1 MFHVSAF
8 VGKRWNSA
16 QQHPVKPNIEVPIQ
30 GSKPST
36 QLQDQH
42 ISSVAASPVFPLKAG
57 VSCFITEGFGEAC
70 KPKYVI
76 TVKSKNKEP
85 LSSPGRFGFLT
96 EPVRSVLL
104 ILNFTIKSMD
114 RFFFT
119 WRHIPLSKSYKWH
132 AYLLIGAILFTL
144 LISAAFGQTD
154 VQNLA
159 VIINALDKD
168 DLNITSTLSLIDLD
182 EPNEKRAVDREVLTI
197 GDVPG
202 GLLIHGHLAYISRF
216 DWISG
221 FLSDSILIVNLE
233 RREIVGE
240 IPIEPGAYPQN
251 LALVK
256 PDKMYVTCDNVHQ
269 VHVIDIPNRNV
280 TKIITDPSFNK
291 TTGITHLNGK
301 AYVTNP
307 AWEWDAAKGASVY
320 HQSSVTVIDT
330 ETDTVLTSIPMPI
343 NASGILNDGE
353 STVIVQTTG
362 DYNLIS
368 GNLVLIDGTT
378 DEIIKTVDLKTT
390 PGAFAINSQN
400 QLFIQ
405 SGWQNPGLLIYDVS
419 AQKWIRNKKDALA
432 EFASGSGMTFG
443 ADGNLYITK
452 PDWTGGGFST
462 VLVMGP
468 DETLLKTYP
477 AGHGTDTIGIVQ
489 IVPRREDVNDD
500 GFVNLEDLTIVNR
513 FFGDR
518 GPGILA
524 DVNGDEVVNILDLV
538 LIGQAL

>member
-1 MFHVSAF
+1 M
-8 VGKRWNSA
+8 NL
-16 QQHPVKPNIEVPIQ
+16 
-30 GSKPST
+30 T
-36 QLQDQH
+36 
-42 ISSVAASPVFPLKAG
+42 
-57 VSCFITEGFGEAC
+57 GFR
-70 KPKYVI
+70 
-76 TVKSKNKEP
+76 N
-85 LSSPGRFGFLT
+85 LSL
-96 EPVRSVLL
+96 
-104 ILNFTIKSMD
+104 KSMN
-114 RFFFT
+114 RSFFT
-119 WRHIPLSKSYKWH
+119 WRHISVSKFYSGH
-132 AYLLIGAILFTL
+132 SLLCIGVLLCLFL
-144 LISAAFGQTD
+144 VSSAVGQTD

-182 EPNEKRAVDREVLTI
+182 EPNEKRAVDREMLTI

-251 LALVK
+251 LALVN

-269 VHVIDIPNRNV
+269 VHVIDIPNRSV
-280 TKIITDPSFNK
+280 TKIIMDPSFKK
-291 TTGITHLNGK
+291 TTGITVLKGK

-307 AWEWDAAKGASVY
+307 AWEWDAAQGTPVY
-320 HQSSVTVIDT
+320 HESSVTVIDT
-330 ETDTVLTSIPMPI
+330 ETDTVLKSLPMPI
-343 NASGILNDGE
+343 NAGGILNDGD

-368 GNLVLIDGTT
+368 GSIVLIDAIT

-390 PGAFAINSQN
+390 PGAFAINSEK

-405 SGWQNPGLLIYDVS
+405 SGWQNPGLLIYDVP
-419 AQKWIRNKKDALA
+419 AQKWIRDKKDALA
-432 EFASGSGMTFG
+432 EFAGGSGMTFG
-443 ADGNLYITK
+443 TDGNLYITK

-500 GFVNLEDLTIVNR
+500 GFVDLEDLTIASQ
-513 FFGDR
+513 FLGDR
-518 GPGILA
+518 GPGIVA